1 MNSSVYARPDKPRF
15 METYFRGRYK
25 VKSDSFQISNPI
37 ELDKATE
44 CHVTPLTVAKRMVE
58 YSEVRNNSVLEPSA
72 GTGNLIQA
80 LLNDGNS
87 EITAVEKNPEL
98 SRYLTNNFENIE
110 TINMCLLNYANS
122 YDRKKFPRIIMN
134 PPFREV
140 KKHISSAFSL
150 LGLNGHFSANNT
162 GPATLVA
169 LVPSNFDYPD
179 AVTMERLNRNTFSTT
194 SVMTKI
200 IRIRRY
206 I

>member
-1 MNSSVYARPDKPRF
+1 LNYSVYARPDKPRF
-15 METYFRGRYK
+15 METNFRGRHK
-25 VKSDSFQISNPI
+25 VKPDSFQITKPI
-37 ELDKATE
+37 ELDKTTE
-44 CHVTPLTVAKRMVE
+44 CHVTPLRVAKKMVE
-58 YSEVRNNSVLEPSA
+58 YSEVRNSSVLEPSA

-98 SRYLTNNFENIE
+98 SRYLTDNFENIE
-110 TINMCLLNYANS
+110 IINMCFLNYANS

-140 KKHISSAFSL
+140 KKHISSALSL
-150 LGLNGHFSANNT
+150 LGLNGDFPANNT

-179 AVTMERLNRNTFSTT
+179 AVTMERLDRDTFSTT
-194 SVMTKI
+194 NIMTKI